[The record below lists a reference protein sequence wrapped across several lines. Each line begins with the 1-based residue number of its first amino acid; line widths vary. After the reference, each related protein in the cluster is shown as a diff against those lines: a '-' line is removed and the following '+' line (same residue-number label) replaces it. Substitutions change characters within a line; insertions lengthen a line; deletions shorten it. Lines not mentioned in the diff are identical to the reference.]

1 MNCTY
6 HIQNQVSLICI
17 APHKCKC
24 LRKLCVECQFEHG
37 VDIQKHT
44 VPINRFQEIVIKKLK
59 EYKLDEKSE
68 IAQQRKEFKSILSQ
82 TENLLRKLWEE
93 LSQQINQLYDF
104 IEQTNNS
111 YLNLVNENAN
121 LIESSYSD
129 IEKLVQI
136 VDGKTL
142 NDWIFQKDQ
151 YLILLEKAKNW
162 WDQEVKAFSE
172 KMNIE
177 MNQNMPFIKIQIIE
191 EEDQAT
197 VWKEDLYELL
207 AQTKNIEQQ
216 LLNMVFELLRKEQ
229 ITDCLGYLSNAEIV
243 KQLDHPRIHNILL
256 LINTLKNI
264 SEIDFNQKNYST
276 EDYSQIRKDLIQKI
290 ANDGKIIQFLKF
302 LVNLTAIDEKLI
314 QCGSNSLNLLAQMKA
329 DVREQSFENIR
340 IRDTSLSGAN
350 LVRCNLNG
358 SIFDNVD
365 ISGMTLNGASLFNC
379 KWKNIKIH
387 DLNQFDAHNGSVYT
401 ICFSPNGTTL
411 ASGSGDNSVRLWDV
425 KTGQQK
431 AKLDGHTHYVY
442 SICFSPDG
450 SKIVSG
456 SEDRSIRLWDVQT
469 GQQITKL
476 DGHTSAIYSVCFSPD
491 GATLASGGGG
501 QFGGGDSSIRLW
513 DVKTGQQKA
522 KLDGHVSTVYSVCFS
537 PDGTT
542 LASSSY
548 DKSIRLWNIKTGQQ
562 KAILDGHKDYVKTVC
577 FNPDGTTLASGSHDK
592 SIRIWDVMTGQ
603 QKAKLDGHSQ
613 LVISV
618 GFSPD
623 GTTLA
628 SGSYDRSIR
637 LWDIKTG
644 QQQAKLDGHTSYV
657 QSVSFSPDGTILASG
672 SHDNSIRLWEVKIG
686 QQQAK
691 LDSNTNYVQSVC
703 FSPDFTILAS
713 GSYNNAVSIWNV
725 KTGQQ
730 ILPSDINDKSILAQ
744 FQPQIF
750 KNNILPERVTSN
762 ITILRISQN
771 PNLETQGAL
780 ILKGEFINSQGVDLR
795 QLLKSKGSCI
805 LESQIGFQ

>member
-6 HIQNQVSLICI
+6 HIQNQVQLICI

-24 LRKLCVECQFEHG
+24 LRKLCIECQFEHG
-37 VDIQKHT
+37 VDIQKYA
-44 VPINRFQEIVIKKLK
+44 VPINRFQEIVIKKLQ
-59 EYKLDEKSE
+59 EYRLQEKSE
-68 IAQQRKEFKSILSQ
+68 IAQQRKEFKCILSQ
-82 TENLLRKLWEE
+82 TEIMLKRIWDE

-111 YLNLVNENAN
+111 YLNLVNENDN
-121 LIESSYSD
+121 IIESSYSD

-136 VDGKTL
+136 IQGNTL

-151 YLILLEKAKNW
+151 YLVQLEKAKNW

-172 KMNIE
+172 KMNKE
-177 MNQNMPFIKIQIIE
+177 MNQNMPFITIQIVE
-191 EEDQAT
+191 KEDQVN
-197 VWKEDLYELL
+197 VWKDDLYELL
-207 AQTKNIEQQ
+207 AQTKNIDQQ
-216 LLNMVFELLRKEQ
+216 LINMVIELLRKEQ
-229 ITDCLGYLSNAEIV
+229 ITDCIGYLSNSEIV
-243 KQLDHPRIHNILL
+243 KKLEHPRINNILL

-264 SEIDFNQKNYST
+264 SEIDFNRKNYST
-276 EDYSQIRKDLIQKI
+276 EDYSQIRKDLIEKI
-290 ANDGKIIQFLKF
+290 ANDGRIIQFLKF
-302 LVNLTAIDEKLI
+302 LVDLTAIDERLI
-314 QCGSNSLNLLAQMKA
+314 QCGSNSLNLLAEMKA
-329 DVREQSFENIR
+329 DVREQSFQNIR

-350 LVRCNLNG
+350 MVRCNLNG

-365 ISGMTLNGASLFNC
+365 ISGMSLNGASLFNC
-379 KWKNIKIH
+379 KWKNIQIH
-387 DLNQFDAHNGSVYT
+387 DLNKFDAHNGSVYT
-401 ICFSPNGTTL
+401 ICFSPNGATF
-411 ASGSGDNSVRLWDV
+411 ASGSGDNSIRLWDV

-431 AKLDGHTHYVY
+431 AKLDGHTHYIY
-442 SICFSPDG
+442 SIFFSPDG
-450 SKIVSG
+450 STIVSG
-456 SEDRSIRLWDVQT
+456 SEDKSIRLWDVQT
-469 GQQITKL
+469 GQQIRKL
-476 DGHTSAIYSVCFSPD
+476 DGHTSAVYSVSFSPD
-491 GATLASGGGG
+491 GATLASGGG
-501 QFGGGDSSIRLW
+501 DSSIRLW
-513 DVKTGQQKA
+513 DAKTGQLKA
-522 KLDGHVSTVYSVCFS
+522 KLDGHTSTVYSVCFS
-537 PDGTT
+537 PDGTS

-577 FNPDGTTLASGSHDK
+577 FHPDGTILASGSHDK
-592 SIRIWDVMTGQ
+592 SIRLWDVKTGQ

-618 GFSPD
+618 CFSPD

-657 QSVSFSPDGTILASG
+657 QSVSFSPDGTTLASG
-672 SHDNSIRLWEVKIG
+672 SHDNSIRLWEIKIG
-686 QQQAK
+686 QQQTK

-703 FSPDFTILAS
+703 FSPDSTILAS
-713 GSYNNAVSIWNV
+713 GTSNNTVSIWNV

-730 ILPSDINDKSILAQ
+730 IVPSDNNYKSILAQ
-744 FQPQIF
+744 FQSPIF
-750 KNNILPERVTSN
+750 KNNILPERITSN

-771 PNLETQGAL
+771 PNLEIQGAL

-795 QLLKSKGSCI
+795 QLLKSKGCYI
-805 LESQIGFQ
+805 LENQFGFQ